1 MYIDMSTKYIQY
13 LKYYLEVCLKSD
25 LLTDP
30 AKTFADEITKVGTPE
45 LLGNYEYFRKF
56 TQLIMAIF

>member
-1 MYIDMSTKYIQY
+1 MYVDMSTKYIQY

-25 LLTDP
+25 LLTNP

-56 TQLIMAIF
+56 T